1 MRIGELASHSG
12 MKADTVRYYE
22 KTGLLPAPPRLPN
35 GYRDYGPAHVE
46 RPAFIRH
53 CRTLGMS
60 LDDVHRCSVSNPA
73 PDLVRPRHPTTVHQ
87 LAIDHDPG
95 R

>member
-1 MRIGELASHSG
+1 MRIGELASRSG

-60 LDDVHRCSVSNPA
+60 LDDVHPVFSQQPSP
-73 PDLVRPRHPTTVHQ
+73 
-87 LAIDHDPG
+87 
-95 R
+95 